1 MTQPEN
7 APDFANLRRDYSKR
21 SLDER
26 DVHPDPVKQLIAWL
40 REAVD
45 AGADEPNAMTLATC
59 DTTGAPSARM
69 VLLKSV
75 DASGLSFFTNYHSR
89 KARELD
95 ANPRAALVFYWPE
108 LERQVR
114 IEGSVTRTTDAESDE
129 YFHKRPLDARIGAAA
144 SPQSEIVESRAILEN
159 QMQLLR
165 QRHPAGDI
173 PRPAHWGGYRITAT
187 RFEFWQGRPSRLH
200 DRIEY
205 IRDNT
210 RWLIRRLAP

>member
-26 DVHPDPVKQLIAWL
+26 DVHPDPVKQLVAWL

-45 AGADEPNAMTLATC
+45 AGANEPNAMTLATC

-144 SPQSEIVESRAILEN
+144 SPQSEIVESRDILEN

-165 QRHPAGDI
+165 QRHRAGDI
-173 PRPAHWGGYRITAT
+173 PRPAHWGGYRITPT

>member
-7 APDFANLRRDYSKR
+7 APDFAKLRRDYSKR

-26 DVHPDPVKQLIAWL
+26 DVDADPIKQLVAWL

-45 AGADEPNAMTLATC
+45 AGANEPNAMTLATC
-59 DTTGAPSARM
+59 DPGGAPSARM
-69 VLLKSV
+69 VLLKAV
-75 DASGLSFFTNYHSR
+75 DDRGLSFFTNYRSR

-95 ANPRAALVFYWPE
+95 ANPRAALVFFWHE

-114 IEGSVTRTTDAESDE
+114 VEGSVIRTTDAESDD

-144 SPQSEIVESRAILEN
+144 SPQSEIVESRAVLEQ
-159 QMQLLR
+159 QMNFIR
-165 QRHPAGDI
+165 QRHPAGDV
-173 PRPAHWGGYRITAT
+173 PRPAHWGGYRITPT
-187 RFEFWQGRPSRLH
+187 RLEFWQGRPSRLH

-205 IRDNT
+205 VHDND

>member
-59 DTTGAPSARM
+59 GTTGAPSARM

-114 IEGSVTRTTDAESDE
+114 IEGSVTRTDGA
-129 YFHKRPLDARIGAAA
+129 RLDPMSGTWQPQDRAA
-144 SPQSEIVESRAILEN
+144 
-159 QMQLLR
+159 
-165 QRHPAGDI
+165 
-173 PRPAHWGGYRITAT
+173 
-187 RFEFWQGRPSRLH
+187 
-200 DRIEY
+200 
-205 IRDNT
+205 
-210 RWLIRRLAP
+210 

>member
-26 DVHPDPVKQLIAWL
+26 DVHPDPVKQLVAWL

-173 PRPAHWGGYRITAT
+173 PRPAHWGGYRITPT